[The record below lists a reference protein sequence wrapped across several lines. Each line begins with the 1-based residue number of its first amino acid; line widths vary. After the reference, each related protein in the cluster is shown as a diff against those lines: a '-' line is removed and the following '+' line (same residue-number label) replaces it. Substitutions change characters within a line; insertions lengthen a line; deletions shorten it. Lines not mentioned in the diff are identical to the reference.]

1 MAQHLQESYT
11 TSLNKKELITCRTL
25 INAGAVLCTIDV
37 YQHIG
42 GPRIQ
47 GTIQFQLAS
56 EVDAATPVF
65 TLTCTSTGGPFTTVS
80 WQRNGVVVSGGTTEV
95 TDLATATYTST
106 LTVTGRKTGNYCCVV
121 ANSRSTVIS
130 PMLPVQGEYYLY
142 LLYFAYYNIESDRA
156 EMHTIIIC

>member
-1 MAQHLQESYT
+1 MLREY
-11 TSLNKKELITCRTL
+11 
-25 INAGAVLCTIDV
+25 
-37 YQHIG
+37 
-42 GPRIQ
+42 
-47 GTIQFQLAS
+47 IQFQLTS

-65 TLTCTSTGGPFTTVS
+65 TLTCTYTGGPATTVS
-80 WQRNGVVVSGGTTEV
+80 WQRDGVVVSGGTTVV

-142 LLYFAYYNIESDRA
+142 LLYLESGRAQHMCITPPLYFASPKLKCFR
-156 EMHTIIIC
+156 CP